1 MTSGGNSLAL
11 RAGQHIVAVRDNPLL
26 CKMASEAVDHAVE
39 IANRDDRIAN
49 PAFEAGESCLA
60 KSDIIGAIRNF
71 TVAAERGHVIA
82 QLRLGGIHLEGLGGF
97 KDLDAAL
104 HWFIRAAAQGE
115 ARAQLK
121 LGWMHEAGLGVSTD
135 NRRAVYWYRVAAE
148 AGNPEAQFNIG
159 VKYDNGEGVEHNPQE
174 AVRWFLLAAEQGLA
188 DARYFVGQ
196 ALENGDGIGAS
207 INEAMDWYFLGC
219 EQGHMSAKRRLW
231 SLYREKLFTPEGYA
245 EAVFIEKIGR
255 DLGQEQ
261 PYFFEYLRLKP
272 GFIYQGYEEI
282 FPEDF
287 NSEGGG
293 HTADDCREI
302 ADSYRDG
309 DLFEVDLP
317 AACYWYEKAIKLG
330 DTGSLLCLAKI
341 LQWSREGVQDRPRA
355 IELFSR
361 AAASGDSYAMYCL
374 GFIFDRGQG
383 VRRNAKTA
391 FHWFTKAVAKGS
403 ANALPELGNYYTY
416 GKHPQT
422 NFSKAVKFY
431 RRAIASGLAQGNFQM
446 GLLTAQGLG
455 VDRDIQLA
463 TKYLEAAAIS
473 DGFYAQQLS
482 ALYRNSKI
490 FPRDEDKAHYW
501 KEIAETKFGADEAN
515 EVELLPGDLGGQ
527 TRRSI
532 RLQQKRVKMMPIKG
546 LFD

>member
-1 MTSGGNSLAL
+1 MASGGNSLVL
-11 RAGQHIVAVRDNPLL
+11 RAGQHIVAVRDNPIL
-26 CKMASEAVDHAVE
+26 CKMASEAVEHAVE
-39 IANRDDRIAN
+39 IANQDDLIAN
-49 PAFEAGESCLA
+49 PAFEAGESCFA
-60 KSDIIGAIRNF
+60 TGDITGAIRNF
-71 TVAAERGHVIA
+71 SLAAERGHVIA
-82 QLRLGGIHLEGLGGF
+82 QLRLGGIYLEGVGSF

-121 LGWMHEAGLGVSTD
+121 LGWMHEAGLGVRTD

-188 DARYFVGQ
+188 DARYFVAQ
-196 ALENGDGIGAS
+196 ALENGDGIEAS
-207 INEAMDWYFLGC
+207 INEAMDWYFLAS

-231 SLYREKLFTPEGYA
+231 SLYREKLFIPEGYA

-272 GFIYQGYEEI
+272 GYIYQGYEEI

-287 NSEGGG
+287 DSEGDG
-293 HTADDCREI
+293 HTAEDCREI

-309 DLFEVDLP
+309 SLFEVDLP
-317 AACYWYEKAIKLG
+317 AACYWYEKSINLG
-330 DTGSLLCLAKI
+330 DTDALISLARI
-341 LQWSREGVQDRPRA
+341 LQWSREGIQDRARA

-361 AAASGDSYAMYCL
+361 AAALGNSYAMYCL

-383 VRRNAKTA
+383 VKRSTKTA
-391 FHWFTKAVAKGS
+391 FRWFSKAVCKGS
-403 ANALPELGNYYTY
+403 ANALSELGNYYTY
-416 GKHPQT
+416 GKHPKT
-422 NFSKAVKFY
+422 NFPEAVKLY
-431 RRAIASGLAQGNFQM
+431 KRAIASGIAQGNFQM

-455 VDRDIQLA
+455 VDRDLEVA
-463 TKYLEAAAIS
+463 KEYFEAAAVS

-482 ALYRNSKI
+482 DFYRDGKI
-490 FPRDEDKAHYW
+490 LPRDDEMARYW
-501 KEIAETKFGADEAN
+501 QEFAETNFATDELK
-515 EVELLPGDLGGQ
+515 EVELLSGDLNGAN
-527 TRRSI
+527 RRST